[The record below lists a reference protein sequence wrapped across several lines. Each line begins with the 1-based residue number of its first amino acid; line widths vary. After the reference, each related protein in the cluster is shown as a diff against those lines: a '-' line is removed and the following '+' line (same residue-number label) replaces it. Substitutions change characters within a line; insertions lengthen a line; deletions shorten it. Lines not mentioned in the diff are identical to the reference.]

1 MGLSDKEK
9 ENVANFGYK
18 VGGYATGAG
27 VAGMIVGTAM
37 ADTVAAN
44 MAGGAIGAG
53 IGAGLA
59 VGHQIYKAHQGRK
72 KHLQD
77 GIDNARQ

>member
-9 ENVANFGYK
+9 DNIARFGEK
-18 VGGYATGAG
+18 VGGYATGAS
-27 VAGMIVGTAM
+27 VVGMAVGTSI

-44 MAGGAIGAG
+44 ITGGVIGAG

>member
-9 ENVANFGYK
+9 NNVANFGYK
-18 VGGYATGAG
+18 VSGIATGAG
-27 VAGMIVGTAM
+27 FAGMAIGTAM
-37 ADTVAAN
+37 ADTVASN
-44 MAGGAIGAG
+44 IAGGTIGAAIGA
-53 IGAGLA
+53 ASA
-59 VGHQIYKAHQGRK
+59 VGHQIYTAHQGRK